1 MKIRIDIRGLS
12 FRAQELP
19 CEKKHQ
25 GFTMVTLGMGISA
38 EMYKTPEW
46 QGEMAADTK
55 ERRGW
60 NLSDYCFTA
69 SYANRHYIY

>member
-38 EMYKTPEW
+38 EMYKTPE
-46 QGEMAADTK
+46 
-55 ERRGW
+55 
-60 NLSDYCFTA
+60 
-69 SYANRHYIY
+69 